1 MLSNAQKE
9 KLKFFMEKDVKIL
22 RQVIYKELME
32 WRRTAW
38 VKSDDEKLNVEGE
51 IRKAMVLSDGDKQFI
66 DSQIQWFL
74 LGEIPDS
81 ILIPYAKQ
89 TLESLRGNNNPTPA
103 QSGLKRDLESALT
116 VGAPP
121 VQEDVP
127 F

>member
-1 MLSNAQKE
+1 MPLINMQKE

-22 RQVIYKELME
+22 RQVVYKELMQ
-32 WRRTAW
+32 WRRT
-38 VKSDDEKLNVEGE
+38 VYEKDDKLNVEGE
-51 IRKAMVLSDGDKQFI
+51 IRKAMVLGACDKQFI

-89 TLESLRGNNNPTPA
+89 TLESLQGNSNPTFA
-103 QSGLKRDLESALT
+103 QGKLKQELQSALT
-116 VGAPP
+116 VDEPP
-121 VQEDVP
+121 KDGDLP